1 MIPPIGST
9 TVPALTGPALTGP
22 ALTSPEQA
30 RTGPRRPLP
39 ATIKAAV
46 FDCDG
51 LLVDS
56 EPRWRIAEAA
66 VFAAEGQPYGPA
78 EMERYLGRAMDE
90 CCRDM
95 ARIFGRPGDE
105 QAISDALLAEV
116 GIALAEGADPMPG
129 AADLL
134 ARMAAKVP
142 IAVASNSPRSALT
155 AALTGSGLAALVP
168 ITVSADDVTH
178 PKPAPDLYLAACATL
193 GVEPQH
199 AVAFE
204 DSVTGAAA
212 ARAAGLYVIAVP
224 SEPGRPIEHDWM
236 LDSLTDPAL
245 TAWVDGL

>member
-9 TVPALTGPALTGP
+9 TVPVLTGPALTGP
-22 ALTSPEQA
+22 AQA
-30 RTGPRRPLP
+30 RTEPRRPLP

-95 ARIFGRPGDE
+95 ARIFGRPRDE

-134 ARMAAKVP
+134 ARIAAKVP

-155 AALTGSGLAALVP
+155 AALTGSGLAKLVP
-168 ITVSADDVTH
+168 ISVSADDVTH

-193 GVEPQH
+193 GVEPH
-199 AVAFE
+199 DAVAFE
-204 DSVTGAAA
+204 DSSTGAAA

-224 SEPGRPIEHDWM
+224 SEPGLAIDHDWL
-236 LDSLTDPAL
+236 LDSLADPAL
-245 TAWVDGL
+245 LAWVATL